1 MGVGN
6 RIAQQCVNKGLSVR
20 QLSLKADIPYSTL
33 YSAIKRDSNGIDT
46 ATIKKI
52 ASALGVSW
60 YELVSDEPEE
70 QAEAIKTS
78 MKEKLGEIAQ
88 QNKPLHKMAPAE
100 AIEQLGFHIE
110 FRSDDDHIAYLYS
123 LLNDSGRAEATR
135 CFSRHLDKDAI
146 PEVIEYLRQ
155 LAHTPQFQ
163 KKPEE

>member
-1 MGVGN
+1 MHTGELIKQARVTMRITQAELAKRLGVTPQAISQYERGIKN
-6 RIAQQCVNKGLSVR
+6 PKPA
-20 QLSLKADIPYSTL
+20 TL
-33 YSAIKRDSNGIDT
+33 
-46 ATIKKI
+46 KKI
-52 ASALGVSW
+52 AAALGVSW
-60 YELVSDEPEE
+60 YELLSDNPEE
-70 QAEAIKTS
+70 QAEAIKTG

-100 AIEQLGFHIE
+100 AIEQPGFHIE